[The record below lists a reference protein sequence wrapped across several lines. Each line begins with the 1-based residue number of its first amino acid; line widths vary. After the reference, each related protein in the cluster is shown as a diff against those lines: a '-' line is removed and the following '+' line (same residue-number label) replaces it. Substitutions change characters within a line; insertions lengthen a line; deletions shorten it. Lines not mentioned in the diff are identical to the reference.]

1 MVGRLARRQH
11 PHEILLAP
19 IRDTSGRDVR
29 NVARALGINSAR
41 KSCFRDYRAHDVST
55 GMTLRAVRQRLDEII
70 AAASSLS
77 ALAGGAAERPL
88 LKKEA
93 SMLRRTS

>member
-11 PHEILLAP
+11 PHEILLRS

-41 KSCFRDYRAHDVST
+41 KSCF
-55 GMTLRAVRQRLDEII
+55 GII
-70 AAASSLS
+70 APTTFRL
-77 ALAGGAAERPL
+77 E
-88 LKKEA
+88 
-93 SMLRRTS
+93 